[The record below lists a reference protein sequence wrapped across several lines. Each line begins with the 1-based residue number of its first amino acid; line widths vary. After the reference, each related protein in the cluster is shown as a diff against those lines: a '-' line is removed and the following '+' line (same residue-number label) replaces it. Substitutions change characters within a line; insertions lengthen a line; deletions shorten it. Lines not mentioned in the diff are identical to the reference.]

1 VSAPAGGRLRPE
13 PQYDLLLRAAV
24 GPADE
29 AATALRRWRAGEDLA
44 DPDMGVLR
52 LLPLLGERVA
62 ELAPTDAELREK
74 VAHVSRFAWLRGQLM
89 LRRTAVGVAA
99 LQDAGIPVLL
109 IKGAAL
115 IQIPGV
121 EGRLRMMD
129 DLDVLVHRRDVPA
142 AARVLPAAGFRA
154 HVQASSDDELVRL
167 LPQLHALPFGDQG
180 SEIDLHWHALHANRH
195 PDLDRSWW
203 DHAVPARLLDVETR
217 AAAPSD
223 VLVQSIAHGSRWVQD
238 AAPRWVVDVAMLL
251 RAAGDDLDWE
261 RVIDRARATRL
272 ASVVADALDYVG
284 EATGLRA
291 PPEALAALRA
301 APVPLVERLRARYP
315 RDPEDGGPRPPGA
328 VSRWAEAYED
338 RVAAELAPGA
348 RTGPADGA
356 RVLAREWGLP
366 SARAVPA
373 QAAFLAAGGPW
384 PLRRAARR
392 AVGAPARPTGARP
405 PYAVGQVVSF
415 DLGGDGVPFLA
426 SGWYYPEAFG
436 SWSRGTPSTVVLPLA
451 EPVDRDLEL
460 EFQSIG
466 YVTPYAPRLRVD
478 FAVNDVRLES
488 LRFTDPAKPIRI
500 VRVRVPAEVVRGWNR
515 LELTFLARH
524 PLTPADGR
532 EGSDLRRLALGLVKL
547 GTAWA

>member
-1 VSAPAGGRLRPE
+1 MSAPAGGRLRPE

-24 GPADE
+24 GPLDGAGD
-29 AATALRRWRAGEDLA
+29 ALRRWRAGEDLS

-62 ELAPTDAELREK
+62 DLAPADRELRDK

-89 LRRTAVGVAA
+89 LRRTAEGVAA
-99 LQDAGIPVLL
+99 LQDAGIDVLL

-129 DLDVLVHRRDVPA
+129 DLDVLVHRQDVPA
-142 AARVLPAAGFRA
+142 AVRVLPEAGFRA
-154 HVQASSDDELVRL
+154 HVRPSSDAELLRL

-180 SEIDLHWHALHANRH
+180 TEIDLHWHALHANRH

-203 DHAVPARLLDVETR
+203 DHAVPGRLLDVATR

-238 AAPRWVVDVAMLL
+238 AAPRWVVDVTMLL
-251 RAAGDDLDWE
+251 RAAGDDLDWD
-261 RVIDRARATRL
+261 RVVDRARATRL
-272 ASVVADALDYVG
+272 ASVVADALDYVA
-284 EATGLRA
+284 EATGLHA
-291 PPEALAALRA
+291 PPEAVAALRA
-301 APVPLVERLRARYP
+301 TPVPLVERLRARYP
-315 RDPEDGGPRPPGA
+315 RDAGDGGPRPPGLA
-328 VSRWAEAYED
+328 GRWAEAYED

-373 QAAFLAAGGPW
+373 QAAFLAAGRPW
-384 PLRRAARR
+384 PLRRLARR
-392 AVGAPARPTGARP
+392 AVGAPTRAVEGRP
-405 PYAVGQVVSF
+405 PYALGQILSF
-415 DLGGDGVPFLA
+415 DVGGDGVPYLA

-451 EPVDRDLEL
+451 EPIARSFEL
-460 EFQSIG
+460 EFQAIG
-466 YVTPYAPRLRVD
+466 YVTPYVPRLQVD
-478 FAVNDVRLES
+478 FAINDVRLQT
-488 LRFTDPAKPIRI
+488 LHFTDPAKPIRI
-500 VRVRVPAEVVRGWNR
+500 VRVRVPAAVVHGWNR
-515 LELTFLARH
+515 VELTFVARD

-547 GTAWA
+547 GTA